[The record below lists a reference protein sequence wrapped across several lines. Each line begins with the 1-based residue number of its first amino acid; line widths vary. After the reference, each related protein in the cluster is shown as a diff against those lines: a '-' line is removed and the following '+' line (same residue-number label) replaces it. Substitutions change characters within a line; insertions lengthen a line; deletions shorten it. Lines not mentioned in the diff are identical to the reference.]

1 MNIQSLLNQILGGGG
16 PQSGGY
22 AGQGQRSTGGESHL
36 GKYLVGGAA
45 GGALGLLL
53 GSKRGRSVGGK
64 ALKYGS
70 VAAVG
75 ALAWK
80 LYQDHQAKQQ
90 VQQAQQGHAGM
101 ARPMGAGMPVPGYVP
116 PPPMPQSSFVALP
129 APQMELH
136 AQAMLKAM
144 IAAAKSDGHLDARER
159 ELLQG
164 EMARLNADA
173 ESRAWFEAELAKPVE
188 PAEVA
193 SAVSSPEMAAEVYL
207 ASLLVVDET
216 TTMERAYLDELA
228 RRLNLPPGLKADLEA
243 RAAAA

>member
-1 MNIQSLLNQILGGGG
+1 MNIQSLLNQLLGGGA
-16 PQSGGY
+16 SHGGLPTQHG
-22 AGQGQRSTGGESHL
+22 GQPARGGSDL

-80 LYQDHQAKQQ
+80 LYQEHQAR
-90 VQQAQQGHAGM
+90 QQAQQAM
-101 ARPMGAGMPVPGYVP
+101 PQARPMTGSVPVPGYVP
-116 PPPMPQSSFVALP
+116 PAQTGFAALP

-159 ELLQG
+159 ELLHG

-173 ESRAWFEAELAKPVE
+173 ETRAWFEAELAKPVE

-193 SAVSSPEMAAEVYL
+193 AAVTSPEMAAEVYL

-228 RRLNLPPGLKADLEA
+228 RRLRLDPGLKADLEA
-243 RAAAA
+243 RAAQV

>member
-1 MNIQSLLNQILGGGG
+1 MNIQSLLNQLLGGGASHGGLPAQHGG
-16 PQSGGY
+16 PPARGG
-22 AGQGQRSTGGESHL
+22 SDL

-80 LYQDHQAKQQ
+80 LYQDHQAR
-90 VQQAQQGHAGM
+90 QQAQQT
-101 ARPMGAGMPVPGYVP
+101 RPVPGYVP
-116 PPPMPQSSFVALP
+116 PTMPQAGFAALP

-159 ELLQG
+159 ELLHG

-193 SAVSSPEMAAEVYL
+193 AAVTSPEMAAEVYL

-228 RRLNLPPGLKADLEA
+228 RRLRLDPALKADLEA
-243 RAAAA
+243 RATQA

>member
-1 MNIQSLLNQILGGGG
+1 
-16 PQSGGY
+16 
-22 AGQGQRSTGGESHL
+22 
-36 GKYLVGGAA
+36 
-45 GGALGLLL
+45 
-53 GSKRGRSVGGK
+53 
-64 ALKYGS
+64 
-70 VAAVG
+70 
-75 ALAWK
+75 
-80 LYQDHQAKQQ
+80 
-90 VQQAQQGHAGM
+90 
-101 ARPMGAGMPVPGYVP
+101 
-116 PPPMPQSSFVALP
+116 MPQSSFAALP

-173 ESRAWFEAELAKPVE
+173 ETRAWFEAELAKPVE

-193 SAVSSPEMAAEVYL
+193 AAVTSPEMAAEVYL

-228 RRLNLPPGLKADLEA
+228 RRLRLDPGLKADLEA
-243 RAAAA
+243 RAAQV

>member
-1 MNIQSLLNQILGGGG
+1 MNIQSLLNQLLGGGG
-16 PQSGGY
+16 
-22 AGQGQRSTGGESHL
+22 TGGAGRPGGSDM

-53 GSKRGRSVGGK
+53 GSKRGRGIGGK

-70 VAAVG
+70 VAALG

-80 LYQDHQAKQQ
+80 LYQDHQAQQ
-90 VQQAQQGHAGM
+90 QQQQG
-101 ARPMGAGMPVPGYVP
+101 RPAPASGAGGAYVP
-116 PPPMPQSSFVALP
+116 PPAMPASSFEALP
-129 APQMELH
+129 APQMEQH

-164 EMARLNADA
+164 EMSRLNADA
-173 ESRAWFEAELAKPVE
+173 ETRAWFEAELAKPVE
-188 PAEVA
+188 PADVA
-193 SAVSSPEMAAEVYL
+193 AGVSSPQMAAEVYL
-207 ASLLVVDET
+207 ASLIVVDET

-228 RRLNLPPGLKADLEA
+228 RRLNLAPGLKADLEA
-243 RAAAA
+243 RAAQA

>member
-1 MNIQSLLNQILGGGG
+1 MNIQSLLNQILGGGSA
-16 PQSGGY
+16 PTSAQ
-22 AGQGQRSTGGESHL
+22 APGQGRGSDI
-36 GKYLVGGAA
+36 GKYLAGGAA

-53 GSKRGRSVGGK
+53 GSKRGRNMGGMGGK
-64 ALKYGS
+64 ALKFGS

-90 VQQAQQGHAGM
+90 QAQPASAPGPVPMQQAYSLQQAQ
-101 ARPMGAGMPVPGYVP
+101 PV
-116 PPPMPQSSFVALP
+116 QAASFAALP

-136 AQAMLKAM
+136 AEAMLKAM

-159 ELLQG
+159 ELLHG

-173 ESRAWFEAELAKPVE
+173 ETRAWFDAELAKPVE
-188 PAEVA
+188 PGEVA
-193 SAVSSPEMAAEVYL
+193 ARASSPQMAAEIYL

-228 RRLNLPPGLKADLEA
+228 RRLRLDPGLKADLEA
-243 RAAAA
+243 RAAQA

>member
-1 MNIQSLLNQILGGGG
+1 MNIQSLLNQLLGGGG
-16 PQSGGY
+16 SGAPLGGARPPQQGG
-22 AGQGQRSTGGESHL
+22 SDL

-90 VQQAQQGHAGM
+90 GQQAHPGM
-101 ARPMGAGMPVPGYVP
+101 AQGRPMTGSVPVPGYVP
-116 PPPMPQSSFVALP
+116 PAQTGFAALP

-173 ESRAWFEAELAKPVE
+173 ETRAWFEAELAKPVE

-193 SAVSSPEMAAEVYL
+193 AAVTSPEMAAEVYL

-228 RRLNLPPGLKADLEA
+228 RRLRLDPGLKADLEA
-243 RAAAA
+243 RAAQV

>member
-1 MNIQSLLNQILGGGG
+1 MNIQSLLNQLLGGGG
-16 PQSGGY
+16 QSQGMDRL
-22 AGQGQRSTGGESHL
+22 GQGGGSDL

-75 ALAWK
+75 AVAWK
-80 LYQDHQAKQQ
+80 LYQDHQAKQRA
-90 VQQAQQGHAGM
+90 QQAQPGM
-101 ARPMGAGMPVPGYVP
+101 ARPTSGGMPVPDYVP
-116 PPPMPQSSFVALP
+116 PAMQPAGFAALP

-159 ELLQG
+159 ELLRG
-164 EMARLNADA
+164 ELTRLNADA
-173 ESRAWFEAELAKPVE
+173 ESHAWFEAELAKPVE

-193 SAVSSPEMAAEVYL
+193 AAVTSPEMAVEVYL

-228 RRLNLPPGLKADLEA
+228 RRLRLDPGLKADLEA
-243 RAAAA
+243 RAAQV

>member
-1 MNIQSLLNQILGGGG
+1 MNIQSLLNQLLGGGAAPHG
-16 PQSGGY
+16 GARPPQPGG
-22 AGQGQRSTGGESHL
+22 SDL

-90 VQQAQQGHAGM
+90 AQQGMPQG
-101 ARPMGAGMPVPGYVP
+101 RPMTGSVPVPGYVP
-116 PPPMPQSSFVALP
+116 PAVQPGGFAALP

-173 ESRAWFEAELAKPVE
+173 ETRAWFEAELAKPVE

-193 SAVSSPEMAAEVYL
+193 AAVTSPEMAAEVYL

-228 RRLNLPPGLKADLEA
+228 RRLRLDPGLKADLEA
-243 RAAAA
+243 RAAQV

>member
-1 MNIQSLLNQILGGGG
+1 MNLQSLLNQVLGGGSSSG
-16 PQSGGY
+16 YSGG
-22 AGQGQRSTGGESHL
+22 APSRPGGSDM
-36 GKYLVGGAA
+36 GKYLTGGAV

-90 VQQAQQGHAGM
+90 AQQAQQAPQM
-101 ARPMGAGMPVPGYVP
+101 PPARPLPTQGYTP
-116 PPPMPQSSFVALP
+116 APMQPARFEALP

-136 AQAMLKAM
+136 AQAMLTAM

-173 ESRAWFEAELAKPVE
+173 ETRAWFDAELAKPVE

-193 SAVSSPEMAAEVYL
+193 RTVTSPEMAAEVYL

-228 RRLNLPPGLKADLEA
+228 RRLNLPPALKADLEA
-243 RAAAA
+243 KAAQA

>member
-1 MNIQSLLNQILGGGG
+1 MNIQSLLNQLLGGGA
-16 PQSGGY
+16 SHGGLPTQHG
-22 AGQGQRSTGGESHL
+22 GQPARGGSDL

-90 VQQAQQGHAGM
+90 AQQATQGMPQG
-101 ARPMGAGMPVPGYVP
+101 RPMTGSVPVPGYVP
-116 PPPMPQSSFVALP
+116 PAPMQAAGFAALP

-193 SAVSSPEMAAEVYL
+193 AAVTSPEMAAEVYL

-228 RRLNLPPGLKADLEA
+228 RRLRLDPGLKADLEA
-243 RAAAA
+243 RAAQA

>member
-1 MNIQSLLNQILGGGG
+1 
-16 PQSGGY
+16 
-22 AGQGQRSTGGESHL
+22 
-36 GKYLVGGAA
+36 
-45 GGALGLLL
+45 
-53 GSKRGRSVGGK
+53 VGGK

-80 LYQDHQAKQQ
+80 LYQDHQAKQHA
-90 VQQAQQGHAGM
+90 QQAMPQG
-101 ARPMGAGMPVPGYVP
+101 RPMTGSVPVPGYVP
-116 PPPMPQSSFVALP
+116 PAQTGFAALP

-193 SAVSSPEMAAEVYL
+193 ACATSPEMAAEVYL

-228 RRLNLPPGLKADLEA
+228 RRLRLDPGLKADLEA
-243 RAAAA
+243 RAAQA

>member
-1 MNIQSLLNQILGGGG
+1 MNIQSLLNQLLGGGA
-16 PQSGGY
+16 SHGGLPTHHGSQP
-22 AGQGQRSTGGESHL
+22 ARGGSDL

-53 GSKRGRSVGGK
+53 GSRRGRSVGGK

-80 LYQDHQAKQQ
+80 LYQDHQAKQHA
-90 VQQAQQGHAGM
+90 QQAMPQG
-101 ARPMGAGMPVPGYVP
+101 RPMTGSVPVPGYVP
-116 PPPMPQSSFVALP
+116 PAQTGFAALP

-193 SAVSSPEMAAEVYL
+193 ACATSPEMAAEVYL

-228 RRLNLPPGLKADLEA
+228 RRLQLDPGLKADLEA
-243 RAAAA
+243 RAAQA

>member
-1 MNIQSLLNQILGGGG
+1 MNLNSLLNQLLGSGTGTARPGG
-16 PQSGGY
+16 SGGDM
-22 AGQGQRSTGGESHL
+22 
-36 GKYLVGGAA
+36 GKYLAGGAV

-80 LYQDHQAKQQ
+80 LYQDHQARQQ
-90 VQQAQQGHAGM
+90 QQQ
-101 ARPMGAGMPVPGYVP
+101 PMQPAPGRAYVP
-116 PPPMPQSSFVALP
+116 PPPMAETSFAALP

-164 EMARLNADA
+164 EMSRLNADA
-173 ESRAWFEAELAKPVE
+173 ATRAWFDAELAKPVE
-188 PAEVA
+188 PGDVA
-193 SAVSSPEMAAEVYL
+193 AGVTSPQMAAEVYL

-228 RRLNLPPGLKADLEA
+228 RRLNLDPGLKADLEA
-243 RAAAA
+243 RAAQA

>member
-1 MNIQSLLNQILGGGG
+1 MNIQSLLNQLLGGGA
-16 PQSGGY
+16 SHGGLPTQHG
-22 AGQGQRSTGGESHL
+22 GQPARGGSDL

-80 LYQDHQAKQQ
+80 LYQDHQAKQLA
-90 VQQAQQGHAGM
+90 QQAQQAMPQG
-101 ARPMGAGMPVPGYVP
+101 RPMAGSVPVPSYVP
-116 PPPMPQSSFVALP
+116 PPMPAASFAALP

-159 ELLQG
+159 ELLHG

-173 ESRAWFEAELAKPVE
+173 ETRAWFEAELAKPVE

-193 SAVSSPEMAAEVYL
+193 AAVTSPEMAAEVYL

-228 RRLNLPPGLKADLEA
+228 RRLRLDPGLKADLEA
-243 RAAAA
+243 RAAQA

>member
-1 MNIQSLLNQILGGGG
+1 MNIQSLLNQMLGGSGQPQGTARPTQGPGG
-16 PQSGGY
+16 D
-22 AGQGQRSTGGESHL
+22 L

-80 LYQDHQAKQQ
+80 LYQEHQARQQ
-90 VQQAQQGHAGM
+90 VQQAPHGVGQG
-101 ARPMGAGMPVPGYVP
+101 RPMPSGVPVPGYMP
-116 PPPMPQSSFVALP
+116 PAAQPTAFAALP

-144 IAAAKSDGHLDARER
+144 IAAAKSDGHLDTRER
-159 ELLQG
+159 ELLHG

-173 ESRAWFEAELAKPVE
+173 ETRAWFDAELAKPVE

-193 SAVSSPEMAAEVYL
+193 AAATSPEMAAEVYL

-228 RRLNLPPGLKADLEA
+228 RRLRLDPGLKADLEA
-243 RAAAA
+243 RAAQG